1 MHYCTF
7 IYKGVYGALF
17 VAGIA
22 ATVFSMNEMVVVRTC
37 LSHMTDLRINRSY
50 FFITGQKS

>member
-37 LSHMTDLRINRSY
+37 LSHMTDLRINRS
-50 FFITGQKS
+50 